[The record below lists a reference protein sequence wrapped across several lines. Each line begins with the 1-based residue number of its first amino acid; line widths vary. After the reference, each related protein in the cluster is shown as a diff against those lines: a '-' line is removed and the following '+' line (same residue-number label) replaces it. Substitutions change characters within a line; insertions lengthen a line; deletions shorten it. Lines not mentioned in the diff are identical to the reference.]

1 MTPDLAPAAKL
12 DSYPYRHRLS
22 DVMARPPVTADGDIS
37 LSRACAVMEETG
49 ASSVL
54 VLEEDGTLAGIVT
67 ETDIVARIARQGS
80 AALSR
85 PLSEIMTT
93 PVPSLEGTCFLY
105 RALARMERFGIRHMA
120 VTDAAGRPIGIITPR
135 HLLKMRSRQAVMI
148 GDDVAQAQSAA
159 DLARSRQALPQLAAE
174 LRQEDVSAATVAGT
188 ISGVV
193 RDMTQRGAELTETAL
208 AADGWGPPP
217 AAYALLV
224 LGSAGRGESLLAFD
238 QDNALVHTGDP
249 SADAWFA
256 EFGRRLND
264 LLDQAG
270 ILLCKGE
277 VMVRNPAWRRSL
289 EDWRREVHS
298 WVFQPKMETVLKV
311 DIFFDMVFVHGDRA
325 LAARLRAE
333 SLEEARKSAFFQQ
346 FLEQNIAR
354 IGSPLGLLGRL
365 TTEQGRVDAKKYGLL
380 PLVSTARARSLG
392 AGIDEVSTRE
402 RFRSLAAKDKLH
414 AEDLA
419 SLLDAHEAILG
430 ILLDQ
435 QMSDIRAGYPPG
447 TTVAPAALPRRQR
460 ARLKRAFERIKL
472 LGALQGTVMQV

>member
-22 DVMARPPVTADGDIS
+22 DVMARPPVTADSDIA
-37 LSRACAVMEETG
+37 LSKACALMTETG

-67 ETDIVARIARQGS
+67 ETDVVARIARQGPT
-80 AALSR
+80 ALFR

-93 PVPSLEGTCFLY
+93 PAPSLEADCFLY
-105 RALARMERFGIRHMA
+105 MALARMERFGIRHMA
-120 VTDAAGRPIGIITPR
+120 VTDGTGRPVGVITPR

-159 DLARSRQALPQLAAE
+159 DLARSRQALPHLADE
-174 LRQEDVSAATVAGT
+174 LRQEEVSAATIAAI

-193 RDMTQRGAELTETAL
+193 RDMTRRGAELTEDAMQ
-208 AADGWGPPP
+208 ADGWGSPP
-217 AAYALLV
+217 APYALLV

-238 QDNALVHTGDP
+238 QDNALVHTGDE

-277 VMVRNPAWRRSL
+277 VMVRNRAWRRSL
-289 EDWRREVHS
+289 ESWRKEVHS
-298 WVFQPKMETVLKV
+298 WVFQPKMETLLKV

-325 LAARLRAE
+325 LAAQLRSD

-354 IGSPLGLLGRL
+354 IGSPLGLFGRL
-365 TTEQGRVDAKKYGLL
+365 ITEQGRLDAKKYGLL
-380 PLVSTARARSLG
+380 PLVSTARARALG
-392 AGIDEVSTRE
+392 AGIDDVSTRD
-402 RFRSLAAKDKLH
+402 RFRKLAERDKLH
-414 AEDLA
+414 PDDLA
-419 SLLDAHEAILG
+419 SLLQAHETILSA
-430 ILLDQ
+430 LLEQ
-435 QMSDIRAGYPPG
+435 QIGDIKAGGTPG
-447 TTVAPAALPRRQR
+447 TTVVPAALPRPQR
-460 ARLKRAFERIKL
+460 ARLRRAFERIKL
-472 LGALQGTVMQV
+472 LGAVQGTVMQV